1 MRRST
6 ELDLALAP
14 EGAVVACLKAH
25 FPNLLGVWAFGSVIK
40 GTPLPGSDL
49 DLAVLVAGY
58 APPLLVWDTTA
69 TLEALVGCAVD
80 LLDLRLA
87 STVMQHQVVTT
98 GRCLWAQQPD
108 AGEFELFV
116 LSEKLALDAARA
128 GLLADI
134 EKTGTIYGR

>member
-1 MRRST
+1 MKRSA

-14 EGAVVACLKAH
+14 EGSVVACLKAN
-25 FPNLLGVWAFGSVIK
+25 FPNILGIWAFGSVIK

-58 APPLLVWDTTA
+58 APPLLMWDTTA
-69 TLEALVGCAVD
+69 TLETLVDCPVD

-108 AGEFELFV
+108 AVKFELFV
-116 LSEKLALDAARA
+116 LREKLALDAARA
-128 GLLADI
+128 GLLTDI
-134 EKTGTIYGR
+134 EKTGTIYGS